1 MQQPLVSVITPFKN
15 TEKYLSECIE
25 SLIGQTYANWELIAI
40 NDHSTDNSYSIV
52 EEYAKKD
59 GRIKLFDNDGN
70 GIIEALR
77 TAFTKSTGIMITRMD
92 SDDIM
97 TPDKLQIL
105 VDNLTEKGTGHVA
118 VGLVRYFSEVGI
130 SDGYSRYE
138 KWLNALIAK
147 GRCYDEIY
155 KECSIPSPNWLVYK
169 EDLIKCGAFDL
180 NFYPEDYDLTFR
192 FYKNGLK
199 CIPCNQVTHHWR
211 DYSTRTSRTHEH
223 YSNNYFLDIKLRY
236 FLELDY
242 DSKRPLTVWG
252 AGTKGKTIANHLVK
266 ESVPFHWICD
276 NPKKIGHKIYGQELL
291 NFNTL
296 ADFNTPQS
304 IITVA
309 NERAQLEILHYMN
322 NQGMQA
328 MKDFFFF
335 C

>member
-1 MQQPLVSVITPFKN
+1 MQQKLVSVITPFKN
-15 TEKYLSECIE
+15 TDKYLKECIE
-25 SLIGQTYANWELIAI
+25 SLIGQTYANWELIAV
-40 NDHSTDNSYSIV
+40 NDHSTDNSFKIV

-59 GRIKLFDNDGN
+59 SRIKLFDNYGN

-77 TAFTKSTGIMITRMD
+77 TAFAKSAGNMITRMD

-105 VDNLTEKGTGHVA
+105 VGNLTERGVGNVA
-118 VGLVRYFSEVGI
+118 IGQVRYFSEVGI
-130 SDGYSRYE
+130 SDGYARYE

-147 GRCYDEIY
+147 GICYEEIY

-180 NFYPEDYDLTFR
+180 DFYPEDYDLTFR
-192 FYKNGLK
+192 FYKYGLK
-199 CIPCNQVTHHWR
+199 CIPCEQVTHHWR
-211 DYSTRTSRTHEH
+211 DYSSRTSRTNEH
-223 YSNNYFLDIKLRY
+223 YTNNYFLDIKLRY

-252 AGTKGKTIANHLVK
+252 AGTKGKTIANHLVNK
-266 ESVPFHWICD
+266 SVLFHWICD
-276 NPKKIGHKIYGQELL
+276 NPKKIGHKIYDQELL
-291 NFNTL
+291 NFNMLTG
-296 ADFNTPQS
+296 FENPQS

-309 NERAQLEILHYMN
+309 NEGAQLEILDYMN
-322 NQGMQA
+322 KQRMQP
-328 MKDFFFF
+328 MKDYFFF